1 MPSSRRM
8 IQEITR
14 PTIAA
19 ARSDLS
25 VLASTSSRSFLRLVF
40 WLMVLLAFSFIM
52 ETTEGWL
59 LAPMIPHNHYNERR
73 ACSRPLFQSRGSGS
87 TTEEQEQTVTR
98 SRSSTP
104 TPAAQSETTQ
114 SRKIENT
121 RETALSDVDAR
132 VLQSM
137 LRDKKLNLET
147 EDDVRKLLE
156 RGTVKTVVPPKKKQE
171 AVDSNYSSQMLQ
183 TLTDTKL
190 WRRVSAQARDA
201 AASVGLWVANKV
213 ENDVQVLAALG
224 LFAWDRAVRDVARA
238 LPASSS
244 AASKGWSM
252 PLQLTNSSSFTKSQ
266 QQRPI
271 KEQLNRPADELK
283 EVSQQVLGI
292 LKGDST
298 STQGGR
304 GLRTAAPA
312 GRAYAAERQT
322 RAYKQSKKQR
332 QRQNDVTQQI
342 RSGSGAIA
350 DTAAEL
356 KRELKAETNRPG
368 YKTQPLRQ
376 ALQEAASVSG
386 TLLEAARQEARLAAA
401 QRRELRQL
409 QQQQTPGTNDNNGS
423 VNGSSNAVAAVEE
436 VVDSVEEAGVAA
448 TPAATRDEDPK
459 QRQLLDDLQR
469 EGARVRQRLKRCID
483 APNETWLTSTVAA
496 AQKEDIRAGL
506 QDAVTRLIL
515 LKLELEEEVQDGANT
530 VFANV
535 EAAVAHLKTVRDR
548 VEDLCE
554 RVDNNM
560 SGAAAAQLRRELLG
574 EPAAFFAQPP
584 LILRLDELAIVADK
598 KIAAEPESD
607 GIKAAAAET
616 PESLGI
622 FGWQR
627 LDTDDVDDADCDD
640 DVFSAA
646 HQVTI
651 AAEESKTSPSDAFPS
666 TGEAFQTQV
675 GMPASA
681 AAKVEPAYLDVDVI
695 VGEVNPDTVVMESNH
710 NAEPHSATIFVDDGI
725 DAAGAGLI
733 AEIVTDDDFDRA
745 FGEAKVAV
753 EVNEAEE
760 EKEDSI
766 LVQVLLRS
774 LDVTFFLL
782 EKILAGIPGAIE
794 RSQTALTRFAE
805 VNRDGR
811 GTKGWKP
818 VKNLADTKGRY

>member
-1 MPSSRRM
+1 M
-8 IQEITR
+8 
-14 PTIAA
+14 
-19 ARSDLS
+19 
-25 VLASTSSRSFLRLVF
+25 
-40 WLMVLLAFSFIM
+40 
-52 ETTEGWL
+52 
-59 LAPMIPHNHYNERR
+59 
-73 ACSRPLFQSRGSGS
+73 
-87 TTEEQEQTVTR
+87 TR
-98 SRSSTP
+98 SRSRTP
-104 TPAAQSETTQ
+104 TKPAAQSEAETSQ
-114 SRKIENT
+114 NENT
-121 RETALSDVDAR
+121 QETALSDVDAR

-137 LRDKKLNLET
+137 LRDQKLNLET

-156 RGTVKTVVPPKKKQE
+156 RGTVKTVVPPKKPKQD

-183 TLTDTKL
+183 TLTDTQL

-213 ENDVQVLAALG
+213 ESDVRVLAALG

-244 AASKGWSM
+244 FANMKPGWS
-252 PLQLTNSSSFTKSQ
+252 LQLTNSSSFMQQTSQ

-292 LKGDST
+292 LKGDTSST
-298 STQGGR
+298 TQGGR

-322 RAYKQSKKQR
+322 RAYQQSKK

-356 KRELKAETNRPG
+356 KRELQAETNRPG

-409 QQQQTPGTNDNNGS
+409 QQQQQPPGTNNVNGS
-423 VNGSSNAVAAVEE
+423 VDGSSDAVAAFEEE

-448 TPAATRDEDPK
+448 TAAARDVDPK

-469 EGARVRQRLKRCID
+469 ESARVRQRLKRCID
-483 APNETWLTSTVAA
+483 APEATWLTAAAVAA
-496 AQKEDIRAGL
+496 AQKEDVRGGL

-515 LKLELEEEVQDGANT
+515 LKMELEEEDGADT
-530 VFANV
+530 VFASV

-548 VEDLCE
+548 IEDLCE

-584 LILRLDELAIVADK
+584 LILRLDELAVVADT
-598 KIAAEPESD
+598 KIATESESD
-607 GIKAAAAET
+607 GTKAAATET

-627 LDTDDVDDADCDD
+627 LDTEDVDDADCDD
-640 DVFSAA
+640 DDGFSAA
-646 HQVTI
+646 HQAT
-651 AAEESKTSPSDAFPS
+651 
-666 TGEAFQTQV
+666 
-675 GMPASA
+675 
-681 AAKVEPAYLDVDVI
+681 VE
-695 VGEVNPDTVVMESNH
+695 
-710 NAEPHSATIFVDDGI
+710 
-725 DAAGAGLI
+725 
-733 AEIVTDDDFDRA
+733 
-745 FGEAKVAV
+745 
-753 EVNEAEE
+753 
-760 EKEDSI
+760 
-766 LVQVLLRS
+766 
-774 LDVTFFLL
+774 
-782 EKILAGIPGAIE
+782 
-794 RSQTALTRFAE
+794 
-805 VNRDGR
+805 
-811 GTKGWKP
+811 
-818 VKNLADTKGRY
+818 